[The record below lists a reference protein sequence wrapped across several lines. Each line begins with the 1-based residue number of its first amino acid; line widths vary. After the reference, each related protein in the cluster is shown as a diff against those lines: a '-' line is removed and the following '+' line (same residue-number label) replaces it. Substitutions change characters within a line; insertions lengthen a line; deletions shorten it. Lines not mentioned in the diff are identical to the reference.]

1 MKDAK
6 KRETGVSMPTKSKQ
20 AEEERLLLES
30 SRHVT
35 RTATALFYGN
45 GFIVSALPLCTYF
58 NVFAWGSGEGG
69 GKERRGAVVDYNKCM
84 CKFLHAFSGLYWRVM
99 ALDPVTYAPLFAVV
113 TLSCTYLVSEAYKKT
128 KISLKHKLALAHTS
142 TS

>member
-45 GFIVSALPLCTYF
+45 GFIVSALPLCTYL
-58 NVFAWGSGEGG
+58 NVFAWDSGEGG
-69 GKERRGAVVDYNKCM
+69 GERKARGSSRLQQMYVQVFTRFLRAVLARDGARPRDLCTPVRCGDSAVYVP
-84 CKFLHAFSGLYWRVM
+84 SVRGLQE
-99 ALDPVTYAPLFAVV
+99 DENQFETQ
-113 TLSCTYLVSEAYKKT
+113 VSTGTHIY
-128 KISLKHKLALAHTS
+128 
-142 TS
+142 